1 MSHFNVS
8 HPKSNGKKKHGHL
21 WQGVTNV
28 IWGSQGKMFSK
39 IILRDH
45 KRYITER
52 SSRGLLMVLHS
63 HSKTLSKKNTF
74 HCFFFVQI
82 LVWTLQW
89 KIYIGNWAEELSVIY
104 TLFKSASRVVVI
116 CIGICWQKTTFMHR
130 KWALVET
137 WIWHCLFT
145 QLTVIWMR

>member
-8 HPKSNGKKKHGHL
+8 HPKSNGKKEA
-21 WQGVTNV
+21 WTFVTGCHKCHMRFPRKDV
-28 IWGSQGKMFSK
+28 LKDHTKGPQK
-39 IILRDH
+39 IYNRTFL
-45 KRYITER
+45 K
-52 SSRGLLMVLHS
+52 GLMVLHS

-89 KIYIGNWAEELSVIY
+89 KIYIGNWAQELSVIY